1 MQSLFNKRTASGRLL
16 VSVGIYSPKASLNS
30 LNGDSFQI
38 GTNIN
43 RLVRIWTK
51 VVPDMAS
58 EPCVAYI
65 IDRGYHKTLL
75 ARELDLLLVL
85 AVTIRP

>member
-1 MQSLFNKRTASGRLL
+1 MPL
-16 VSVGIYSPKASLNS
+16 V
-30 LNGDSFQI
+30 
-38 GTNIN
+38 GTSY
-43 RLVRIWTK
+43 VT
-51 VVPDMAS
+51 VFVH
-58 EPCVAYI
+58 CVAYI